1 MDLNKTIIPFS
12 ILAIILMVVMYIIPF
27 TGDVMGDSLE
37 FEEKLD
43 NVNVFFKNGD
53 TDATKFKAAI
63 YDETD
68 NLIVATAEGDIL
80 VDAWNTATFQ
90 SKPTIKN
97 NHEYSIMVSANG
109 DYSIPSDVSTGWIE
123 ESVTGYGAFPSTI
136 DSAGDT
142 AQLSIYASYV

>member
-1 MDLNKTIIPFS
+1 MRERKVRGMDTNGQWHIGLLSISSGKCALETGYYISNEYGMPWAYPIPIMPETIGD
-12 ILAIILMVVMYIIPF
+12 Y
-27 TGDVMGDSLE
+27 TGLKD
-37 FEEKLD
+37 
-43 NVNVFFKNGD
+43 KNG
-53 TDATKFKAAI
+53 KEI
-63 YDETD
+63 Y
-68 NLIVATAEGDIL
+68 EGDIL